1 MHSRWMF
8 VSALALS
15 ACATTQFGSG
25 RLERA
30 EASIKANKRIAKL
43 ATRTKFQGVL
53 LAFTI
58 TWAYI
63 LTVDLSYEIHEV
75 ATLKTEV
82 EKLKKKGE

>member
-1 MHSRWMF
+1 MDDTT
-8 VSALALS
+8 ALKMSVVTLA
-15 ACATTQFGSG
+15 
-25 RLERA
+25 RVVNNNA
-30 EASIKANKRIAKL
+30 EASIKANKKLAKL

-82 EKLKKKGE
+82 DKLKKKGE

>member
-1 MHSRWMF
+1 MDDAT
-8 VSALALS
+8 ALKMSVVTLA
-15 ACATTQFGSG
+15 
-25 RLERA
+25 RVVNNNA
-30 EASIKANKRIAKL
+30 EASIKANKRLARL

-82 EKLKKKGE
+82 DKLKKKGE

>member
-1 MHSRWMF
+1 MED
-8 VSALALS
+8 
-15 ACATTQFGSG
+15 ATTLKMSIATLS
-25 RLERA
+25 RVINNNA
-30 EASIKANKRIAKL
+30 DASIAANKRIAKL

-82 EKLKKKGE
+82 DKLKKKGE

>member
-1 MHSRWMF
+1 MEDAT
-8 VSALALS
+8 ALKMSVVTLAR
-15 ACATTQFGSG
+15 AINNN
-25 RLERA
+25 A
-30 EASIKANKRIAKL
+30 EASIADNKRIAKL
-43 ATRTKFQGVL
+43 VSRTKFQGVL

>member
-1 MHSRWMF
+1 MDDAT
-8 VSALALS
+8 ALKMSVVTLA
-15 ACATTQFGSG
+15 
-25 RLERA
+25 RVVNNNA
-30 EASIKANKRIAKL
+30 EASIKANKRLARL

>member
-1 MHSRWMF
+1 MDDTT
-8 VSALALS
+8 ALKMSVVTLA
-15 ACATTQFGSG
+15 
-25 RLERA
+25 RVVNNNA

>member
-1 MHSRWMF
+1 MDDAT
-8 VSALALS
+8 ALKMSVVTLA
-15 ACATTQFGSG
+15 
-25 RLERA
+25 RVVNNNA
-30 EASIKANKRIAKL
+30 EASIKANKKLARL

-82 EKLKKKGE
+82 DKLKKKGE

>member
-1 MHSRWMF
+1 MDDAT
-8 VSALALS
+8 ALKMSVVTLA
-15 ACATTQFGSG
+15 
-25 RLERA
+25 RVVNNNA

>member
-1 MHSRWMF
+1 MDDAT
-8 VSALALS
+8 ALKMSVVTLA
-15 ACATTQFGSG
+15 
-25 RLERA
+25 RVVNNNA
-30 EASIKANKRIAKL
+30 EASIKANKKLARL

>member
-1 MHSRWMF
+1 MDDAT
-8 VSALALS
+8 ALKMSVVTLA
-15 ACATTQFGSG
+15 
-25 RLERA
+25 RVVNNNA
-30 EASIKANKRIAKL
+30 EASIKANKKLAKL

-82 EKLKKKGE
+82 DKLKKKGE

>member
-1 MHSRWMF
+1 MDD
-8 VSALALS
+8 
-15 ACATTQFGSG
+15 TTNLKRSIAI
-25 RLERA
+25 LTSVINSNA
-30 EASIKANKRIAKL
+30 EASIRANKRIAKL

-82 EKLKKKGE
+82 DKLKKKGE

>member
-1 MHSRWMF
+1 MED
-8 VSALALS
+8 
-15 ACATTQFGSG
+15 ATTLKMSVVTLA
-25 RLERA
+25 RVVNNNA
-30 EASIKANKRIAKL
+30 EASIKANKKLARL

>member
-1 MHSRWMF
+1 MDDTTTLKMS
-8 VSALALS
+8 VATLAS
-15 ACATTQFGSG
+15 VINNN
-25 RLERA
+25 A
-30 EASIKANKRIAKL
+30 EASISANKRLAKL
-43 ATRTKFQGVL
+43 ANRTKFQGVL

>member
-1 MHSRWMF
+1 MDDAT
-8 VSALALS
+8 ALKMSVVTLA
-15 ACATTQFGSG
+15 
-25 RLERA
+25 RVVNNNA
-30 EASIKANKRIAKL
+30 EASIRANKRIAKL

>member
-1 MHSRWMF
+1 MED
-8 VSALALS
+8 
-15 ACATTQFGSG
+15 ATTLKMSIAT
-25 RLERA
+25 LARA
-30 EASIKANKRIAKL
+30 INNNADASIAANKRIAKL
-43 ATRTKFQGVL
+43 VSRTRSQGVL

>member
-1 MHSRWMF
+1 MDDAT
-8 VSALALS
+8 ALKMSVVTLA
-15 ACATTQFGSG
+15 
-25 RLERA
+25 RVVNNNA

-63 LTVDLSYEIHEV
+63 LTVDLTYEIHEV

>member
-1 MHSRWMF
+1 MDDAT
-8 VSALALS
+8 ALKMSVVTLA
-15 ACATTQFGSG
+15 
-25 RLERA
+25 RVVNNNA

-58 TWAYI
+58 TWVYI

>member
-1 MHSRWMF
+1 MDD
-8 VSALALS
+8 
-15 ACATTQFGSG
+15 TTNLKRSIAI
-25 RLERA
+25 LTSVINSNA
-30 EASIKANKRIAKL
+30 EASIRANKRIAKL

>member
-1 MHSRWMF
+1 MDDAT
-8 VSALALS
+8 ALKMSVVTLA
-15 ACATTQFGSG
+15 
-25 RLERA
+25 RVVNNNA
-30 EASIKANKRIAKL
+30 EASIRANKRITKL

>member
-1 MHSRWMF
+1 MDDAT
-8 VSALALS
+8 ALKMSVVTLA
-15 ACATTQFGSG
+15 
-25 RLERA
+25 RVVNNNA
-30 EASIKANKRIAKL
+30 EASIKANKKLAKL

>member
-1 MHSRWMF
+1 MDDAT
-8 VSALALS
+8 ALKMSVVTLA
-15 ACATTQFGSG
+15 
-25 RLERA
+25 RVVNNNA
-30 EASIKANKRIAKL
+30 EASIRANKRIAKL

-82 EKLKKKGE
+82 DKLKKKGE

>member
-1 MHSRWMF
+1 MDD
-8 VSALALS
+8 
-15 ACATTQFGSG
+15 ATTLKMSIAT
-25 RLERA
+25 LARA
-30 EASIKANKRIAKL
+30 INNNADASIEANKRIAKL
-43 ATRTKFQGVL
+43 VSRTKFQGVL